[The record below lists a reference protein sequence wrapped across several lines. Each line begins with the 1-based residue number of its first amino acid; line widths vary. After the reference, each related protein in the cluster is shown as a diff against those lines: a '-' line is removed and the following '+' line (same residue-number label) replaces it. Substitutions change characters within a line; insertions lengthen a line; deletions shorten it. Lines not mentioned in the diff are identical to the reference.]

1 MIFSFLDVQYKFK
14 PNSVKN
20 KQLNTHTRNG
30 KNDEMAKCKKLITKK
45 VFGVEL

>member
-1 MIFSFLDVQYKFK
+1 MSQMIFSFLDVQYKFK
-14 PNSVKN
+14 PIVVKN

-30 KNDEMAKCKKLITKK
+30 KNDEMARLTKK